1 VTVDGDL
8 GSHTAEPV
16 AHEELLARVAAG
28 DEAAFAELYDRFA
41 ARVLGLIVRVV
52 RDRSQSE
59 EVAQEVFLEV
69 WQKSA
74 SYNASHGAALSWVL
88 TLAHRRAVDRVRSSQ
103 SSRDRDS
110 REGMRDFRRAFDSV
124 AEAVEISA
132 EYEGVKRAMS
142 RLTKLQRQA
151 VALAFFAGYSH
162 LEVATML
169 SVPVGTVKTRL
180 RDAMI
185 RLRDEMGVT
194 S

>member
-1 VTVDGDL
+1 MTVDGDL